1 MSYMTK
7 VYNSISI
14 EAQDETTK
22 EWCRISY
29 VRYDPSR
36 KVNRHAGDQTE
47 YCRAGAIE
55 QAQKW
60 MEQWYR
66 TPQFNKR
73 LLRLVDHGLN
83 AEVVL

>member
-14 EAQDETTK
+14 EALDETTK
-22 EWCRISY
+22 EWRRISY
-29 VRYDPSR
+29 IQYDPSR
-36 KVNRHAGDQTE
+36 KVNRRVGDQVE

-73 LLRLVDHGLN
+73 LLRLVDHRSN
-83 AEVVL
+83 TEVVL